1 MFCVLCS
8 IETEDDDYYG
18 IWWFRIR
25 CAFFVFFNWKLDFR
39 LIPSCDSSRQLFS
52 KTIHTHIPTDPN
64 TFWEGTANLVNQTQQ
79 TPLGLCNFPWLMIF
93 TANTVSNRPASSTFQ
108 GRQDY
113 CGRATW
119 QKISSLSMAG
129 HGFQFPKMVVVC
141 LSRAGWMVD
150 VLIVAMASWRSIG
163 GIG

>member
-18 IWWFRIR
+18 IWWFMIR
-25 CAFFVFFNWKLDFR
+25 CAFFVFSTGSWISDWYQVV
-39 LIPSCDSSRQLFS
+39 IHPDSCFLKQY
-52 KTIHTHIPTDPN
+52 THIPTDPN

-79 TPLGLCNFPWLMIF
+79 TPLGLCNFQWLMIF